1 MGGWFSKWSV
11 ASYKPTVTNAKVITD
26 PTIIKEF
33 EDQLYGIELS
43 RLPKREVS
51 PITQAINN
59 SVI

>member
-43 RLPKREVS
+43 KSPKREVS
-51 PITQAINN
+51 PITVKCR
-59 SVI
+59 S